1 MRAVFGLISLLIV
14 MFVVLGLAKKQLA
27 STSAAPIHS
36 QNPALV
42 DPSVTLPVVPVST
55 TPQAQ
60 RQQIEQQ
67 IKQSLDAAMRRRV
80 PCLMT
85 KNNSQIRCLRSSG
98 QGL

>member
-14 MFVVLGLAKKQLA
+14 LLVVLGLAKKQLA
-27 STSAAPIHS
+27 STPAVPIHV

-42 DPSVTLPVVPVST
+42 DPSVTLPVVPAGA

-67 IKQSLDAAMRRRV
+67 IKQSLDAAMQQSHPV
-80 PCLMT
+80 PDDA
-85 KNNSQIRCLRSSG
+85 K
-98 QGL
+98 